1 MTASDLHHG
10 LPVSPLADYCDAF
23 AALSQRPGAKIRIAE
38 SSLTTQ
44 VLLRV
49 TRGSSGAVAV
59 EGALG
64 TSLPPRTGEVTY
76 AGSDAVLALG
86 PDEFLVLSGPGRA
99 AELEDRLR
107 AALAGAPGAV
117 TDVSASRTML
127 RLSGRNA
134 RRVLAHGTAIDLDLL
149 PESTCAQTLLA
160 QCAVVLFSDGPAWTD
175 DDLVKVLVRSSF
187 AAHLAQWLLL
197 TAPEYV

>member
-1 MTASDLHHG
+1 M
-10 LPVSPLADYCDAF
+10 
-23 AALSQRPGAKIRIAE
+23 E
-38 SSLTTQ
+38 
-44 VLLRV
+44 
-49 TRGSSGAVAV
+49 
-59 EGALG
+59 EALG
-64 TSLPPRTGEVTY
+64 TALPPRTGEVTY

-99 AELEDRLR
+99 VELETRLR
-107 AALAGAPGAV
+107 AALGNGSGAV

-127 RLSGRNA
+127 RLSGRNV
-134 RRVLAHGTAIDLDLL
+134 RRVLAHGLAIDLDRL

-160 QCAVVLFSDGPAWTD
+160 QCAVVVFSDGPAWTD